1 MEDREH
7 NAVSVWEDVSEED
20 IRKGRELAL
29 RFLREGADS
38 PRLTKEYLKTL
49 CRAQQK
55 YLPNVDFPT
64 AGGKVF
70 WDTLAERD
78 GWRIQQNKLTCH
90 IRILNSHD
98 VRKAWGTPKQLL
110 RPILEHIQEQEA
122 LEKAQL
128 KLGVVFCGGGAK
140 GAYQIGVWRR
150 LRELGLE
157 QEINGVS
164 GASIGA
170 LNSLLFTQG
179 DLELAEEVWRS
190 IGQGDIVRPGKSP
203 LSLFSR
209 RFLKEVIDQHISP
222 QKIEGTDKLVYTALA
237 PLVLPHVPTKVSKP
251 QNFIC
256 GVEYPCW
263 AGLDFK
269 AIRKRVLA
277 SAAMPVAY
285 SPVGT
290 NDKVYIDGGVMDNHP
305 VRPLIEAGFKK
316 ILVVHLSA
324 PDRDLEKK
332 IRKMDGRA
340 EGASLIHIRPSR
352 SLGDTLEISRGWTDY
367 RLQLGYEDAGAQLGA
382 LAGPGQ
388 APD

>member
-1 MEDREH
+1 MEDKET
-7 NAVSVWEDVSEED
+7 NMESVWEDVPEEE

-38 PRLTKEYLKTL
+38 PWLTKEYLKAL
-49 CRAQQK
+49 CKAQQK

-98 VRKAWGTPKQLL
+98 VRKAWGTPKQILK
-110 RPILEHIQEQEA
+110 PILEYVQEREA
-122 LEKAQL
+122 LARTRPG
-128 KLGVVFCGGGAK
+128 LGIVFCGGGAK

-157 QEINGVS
+157 REINGVS

-170 LNSLLFTQG
+170 LNSLLFIQG

-190 IGQGDIVRPGKSP
+190 IGQEDIVRPGKSP
-203 LSLFSR
+203 LSLFSQ
-209 RFLKEVIDQHISP
+209 RFLKKIIDQYISP
-222 QKIEGTDKLVYTALA
+222 QKILETDRLVYTALA
-237 PLVLPHVPTKVSKP
+237 TLTVPHVPERMSKP

-263 AGLDFK
+263 AGLEFK
-269 AIRKRVLA
+269 DIRKRVLA

-290 NDKVYIDGGVMDNHP
+290 NDKIYIDGGVMDNRP
-305 VRPLIEAGFKK
+305 VRPLAEAGFKK
-316 ILVVHLSA
+316 ILVVHLSP
-324 PDRDLEKK
+324 PDRDQEEQM
-332 IRKMDGRA
+332 RKMDDRTK
-340 EGASLIHIRPSR
+340 GASLIHICPSKT
-352 SLGDTLEISRGWTDY
+352 LGDTLEISRGWTDY
-367 RLQLGYEDAGAQLGA
+367 RLQLGYEDAGARLEA
-382 LAGPGQ
+382 LALN
-388 APD
+388 